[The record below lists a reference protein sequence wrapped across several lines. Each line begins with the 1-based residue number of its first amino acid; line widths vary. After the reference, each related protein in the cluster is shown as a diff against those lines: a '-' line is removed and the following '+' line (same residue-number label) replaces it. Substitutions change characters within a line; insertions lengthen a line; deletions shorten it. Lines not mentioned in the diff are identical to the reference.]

1 MNPDPLAAAGAS
13 ASDVLHV
20 HRQSPRSLVLAGR
33 LFCILVPAAIWLLPL
48 QLPPHIKHA
57 FAVLAFVL
65 IAWITQA
72 TEFAVA
78 GIIGCFLF
86 WALGIVPFDV
96 AFAGFTSQPAWFS
109 FAALLMGL
117 LARESGLAHR
127 LAYAV
132 IQRLGTS
139 YPRILLAL
147 LITNFLLTFVVPSG
161 LARVVIM
168 ASVALAVVDAFQA
181 QRGSNIACGTFVVLT
196 YTADLFD
203 KTMLAGTASITSA
216 GLLQRLAGIR
226 VLWGEWLVAFL
237 PCSIVT
243 VLIAWWLTLRL
254 FPPERTALAPDR
266 AYFQRELEK
275 MGRWSA
281 AERRAA
287 ILMGCAMVLW
297 MTGSL
302 THISPTMVALGV
314 GLLALLPHVGV
325 LDASALRRLNYSSM
339 FFVAAAISMGN
350 VLEATHGLSLLATGV
365 FRWIQPVLTN
375 VFSITAVL
383 YWTAILYHFFLGSE
397 ISMLATSIPLV
408 LEYARTHGLDL
419 LQLSLIWTFAA
430 GSKLF
435 AYQSAVMVV
444 GYSYG
449 YFEARDLVKMGVWM
463 TLIEFVILMLLVPFY
478 WPLIGIR

>member
-13 ASDVLHV
+13 ADDILHV
-20 HRQSPRSLVLAGR
+20 HRKSPRFLALAGR
-33 LFCILVPAAIWLLPL
+33 GLCIIVPAVIWLSPL
-48 QLPPHIKHA
+48 QLPPQVKHM
-57 FAVLAFVL
+57 FAVLAFML

-86 WALGIVPFDV
+86 WVLRIVPFDV

-117 LARESGLAHR
+117 IARESGLAHR

-139 YPRILLAL
+139 FPRILLGL
-147 LITNFLLTFVVPSG
+147 IITNFLLTFVVPSG

-181 QRGSNIACGTFVVLT
+181 QRGSNIACGTFVALT
-196 YTADLFD
+196 YTADFFD

-216 GLLQRLAGIR
+216 GLMQRLAGIR
-226 VLWGEWLVAFL
+226 VPWGEWLVAFL

-266 AYFQRELEK
+266 AYFRHELEK

-287 ILMGCAMVLW
+287 ALMGCAMVLW

-314 GLLALLPHVGV
+314 GLAALLPHIGV
-325 LDASALRRLNYSSM
+325 LDGSALRRLNYSSM
-339 FFVAAAISMGN
+339 FFVAAAMSMGN
-350 VLEATHGLSLLATGV
+350 VLEATHGLSMLAAGV
-365 FRWIQPVLTN
+365 FRWIQPALTN

-383 YWTAILYHFFLGSE
+383 YWTAFLYHFLLGSE

-408 LEYARTHGLDL
+408 LEYAKTHGLDP
-419 LQLSLIWTFAA
+419 LQLSLIWTFTA

-435 AYQSAVMVV
+435 PYQSAVMVV

-449 YFEARDLVKMGVWM
+449 YFTARDLVKMGVWM